1 MVFSCYYVE
10 LINSKFESWQKN
22 NILNG
27 KWKKKIKMKILKTQ
41 INKIKFLKFNVSKHN
56 GPKEKL
62 SL

>member
-27 KWKKKIKMKILKTQ
+27 KWKKKDQNENFENT
-41 INKIKFLKFNVSKHN
+41 NK
-56 GPKEKL
+56 
-62 SL
+62 